1 MHRYAKAAIVVAGY
15 VAAFVIAT
23 SAVAVHE
30 ATLNQADASAAGG
43 MYAFGDLALFVI
55 VFVGLSLI
63 PTAAAL
69 FFLLSRRRD

>member
-1 MHRYAKAAIVVAGY
+1 MQRYAKAGIVVGGY

-23 SAVAVHE
+23 GAVAVHE
-30 ATLNQADASAAGG
+30 ATLNQAEASAAGG
-43 MYAFGDLALFVI
+43 MYAIGDLALFVI

-63 PTAAAL
+63 PTVAAL